1 MVTGGPMDVNQLLQ
15 AKITEQI
22 GSLVFQ
28 VTLKD
33 AQLEL
38 LTEENKQLKD
48 QLNQKDVGQKEK

>member
-1 MVTGGPMDVNQLLQ
+1 MDVNQLLQ